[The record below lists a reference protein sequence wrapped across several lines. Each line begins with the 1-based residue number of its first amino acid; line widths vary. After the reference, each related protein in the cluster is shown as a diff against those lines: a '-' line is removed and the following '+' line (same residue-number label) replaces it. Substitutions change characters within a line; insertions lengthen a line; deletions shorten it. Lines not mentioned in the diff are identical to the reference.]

1 VKDKANADGGFLEAE
16 ERGSTWLALVPDAFS
31 GERKVKKS
39 VTALIRFWAFLQ
51 NLVAFSIDRS
61 IDGTFRSIRA
71 P

>member
-16 ERGSTWLALVPDAFS
+16 VRGSTWLALVAHFG

-61 IDGTFRSIRA
+61 IDGSFRSIRA

>member
-16 ERGSTWLALVPDAFS
+16 VRGSTWLALVTFS
-31 GERKVKKS
+31 RREKSEKKRDCPHT
-39 VTALIRFWAFLQ
+39 VLAFLQ

>member
-16 ERGSTWLALVPDAFS
+16 ERGSTWLALVS
-31 GERKVKKS
+31 RREKSEKKRDCPHT
-39 VTALIRFWAFLQ
+39 VLAFLQ

-61 IDGTFRSIRA
+61 MEGSFRSIRA

>member
-16 ERGSTWLALVPDAFS
+16 VRGSTWLALVA